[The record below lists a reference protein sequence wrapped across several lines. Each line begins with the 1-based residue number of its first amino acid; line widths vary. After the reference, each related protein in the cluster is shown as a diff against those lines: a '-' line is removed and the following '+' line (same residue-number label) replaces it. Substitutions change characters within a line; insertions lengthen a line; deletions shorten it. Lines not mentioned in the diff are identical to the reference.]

1 MSENESIPESNS
13 PWRRLRELEPP
24 LGSERR
30 VILSAQ
36 RELSAPSP
44 APRWA
49 RLIVLGAVLLSGVV
63 LWVFLSGDSSS
74 AESPLAIAPHSSDTD
89 SVAGQAEPT
98 KVDALSHSQ
107 QASNSVAESIAPDK
121 SPRSVSSTPVLPS
134 PTLSIPAGDSTAI
147 QLANA
152 NLDVVGPANIV
163 LVPEGVKIRFG
174 QVKIAGDAR
183 IIGPQCEVFVHGKA
197 RSEVVGQTLSVSVL
211 SGSATSSNPKCKVSY
226 VKTLLLRKAP
236 GAVTPTPSSQRSTVV
251 TERDS
256 IRPERESIRPEKGS
270 LKHDEPQSTR
280 ELPDNTREEATVS
293 PLRHQLESYKV
304 AQALLATQPQAAIV
318 RLKRFV
324 KKWPQSP
331 LQEEAQAAIVD
342 GLLVL
347 GKYEDAA
354 RRVEVFRRRFP
365 TSSYTNRLVRGL
377 ERVP

>member
-44 APRWA
+44 ARRWA
-49 RLIVLGAVLLSGVV
+49 RVAVFGAISLSGIV
-63 LWVFLSGDSSS
+63 LWVIFSGDSSS
-74 AESPLAIAPHSSDTD
+74 AESPLAIAPHSSYADL
-89 SVAGQAEPT
+89 VAGQAGPT
-98 KVDALSHSQ
+98 KVDALLHSQ
-107 QASNSVAESIAPDK
+107 QTSNSVAESIAPDK

-147 QLANA
+147 ELANA

-183 IIGPQCEVFVHGKA
+183 IIGPQCEVFVRGKA

-211 SGSATSSNPKCKVSY
+211 SGTATSSNPRCKIFY
-226 VKTLLLRKAP
+226 VNSLLLRKTP
-236 GAVTPTPSSQRSTVV
+236 RTVTPASPSEPSVIVAS
-251 TERDS
+251 
-256 IRPERESIRPEKGS
+256 
-270 LKHDEPQSTR
+270 PQSRKSDRVTSRRSIGRDVESTEHNEAR
-280 ELPDNTREEATVS
+280 EVPAIS
-293 PLRHQLESYKV
+293 PLRHQLESYKR
-304 AQALLATQPQAAIV
+304 AQVLLRTQPQAAV
-318 RLKRFV
+318 VQLKYFV

-331 LQEEAQAAIVD
+331 LQEEAQAAIID
-342 GLLVL
+342 GLLIL
-347 GKYEDAA
+347 GKHADAA
-354 RRVEVFRRRFP
+354 PRVESFRKRFP
-365 TSSYTNRLVRGL
+365 ESSYINRLVREL
-377 ERVP
+377 ELTP